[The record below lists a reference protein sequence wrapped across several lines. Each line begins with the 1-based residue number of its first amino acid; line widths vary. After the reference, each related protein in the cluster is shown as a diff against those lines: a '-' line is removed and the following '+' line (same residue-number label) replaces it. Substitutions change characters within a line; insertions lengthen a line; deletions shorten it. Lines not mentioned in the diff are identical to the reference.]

1 MTRTPPLKDPRIV
14 RRLDARPQSA
24 RAPASPHFHRQAKQ
38 ARRGALMVETAIV
51 MTVMIALTLG
61 AVDLQIGVY
70 RYNTLSEA
78 ARHGARQ
85 AMIHGAMATAAQGIW
100 GPGAYNGTAGD
111 GSAYANAVRP
121 LLVGFPQNDVAIQ
134 LEWLDG
140 SNAVGKRVRYTLSTT
155 YRPLLGFLIGYP
167 TMTLRAASTMP
178 IAH

>member
-1 MTRTPPLKDPRIV
+1 MKVV
-14 RRLDARPQSA
+14 RRLDARPRPA
-24 RAPASPHFHRQAKQ
+24 AAPAAPHFRRQAKRS
-38 ARRGALMVETAIV
+38 RRGAVMVETAIV
-51 MTVMIALTLG
+51 MTALIALTLG
-61 AVDLQIGVY
+61 AIDLQIGVY

-85 AMIHGAMATAAQGIW
+85 AMVHGAMATAAQGIW

-111 GSAYANAVRP
+111 GSPYANAVQP
-121 LLVGFPQNDVAIQ
+121 LLVGFPQDNVSIE

-155 YRPLLGFLIGYP
+155 YSPLLGFLIGYP
-167 TMTLRAASTMP
+167 TMTLQAASTMP